1 MYYLYFYLFFI
12 MTGMDNLDHIR
23 SEMDTVNHAA
33 HIARPDVLVFVRISR
48 IFYPNNMAASK
59 RASG

>member
-1 MYYLYFYLFFI
+1 